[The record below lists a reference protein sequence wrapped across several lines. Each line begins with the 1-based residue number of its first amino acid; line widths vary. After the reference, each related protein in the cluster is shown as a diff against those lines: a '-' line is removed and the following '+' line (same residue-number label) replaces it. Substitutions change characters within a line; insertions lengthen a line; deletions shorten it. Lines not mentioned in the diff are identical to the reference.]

1 MCDRYSAWLKDAAIQ
16 NGPILPWSPVP
27 SHCCKRDL
35 GTGLAS
41 TGYKLMR
48 RVSQKQ
54 KGSALD
60 LLNKRNRNFNRKR
73 GIKKNVQRSYICSVM
88 AGRQL
93 LGTRFRRQPLAPSG
107 ATLRVP
113 GVDRS
118 ARPSKE
124 GLPCH
129 QCRTALARASR
140 NGKEEMLIAK
150 KLLDTRAPHISWNQP
165 GRTSGFRADG
175 TIKPDY

>member
-1 MCDRYSAWLKDAAIQ
+1 MRISAKETKGALTDSNSKVGCVIDFPAWLKDAAVQ

-35 GTGLAS
+35 GTGLAP

-60 LLNKRNRNFNRKR
+60 LLNKRYRNFNGKR
-73 GIKKNVQRSYICSVM
+73 GSKRTQLHLQRNGPDTIVARHALSPSTPR
-88 AGRQL
+88 A
-93 LGTRFRRQPLAPSG
+93 FRRDPPGSG
-107 ATLRVP
+107 GLT
-113 GVDRS
+113 
-118 ARPSKE
+118 ARRGQAR

-129 QCRTALARASR
+129 QCRTALA
-140 NGKEEMLIAK
+140 
-150 KLLDTRAPHISWNQP
+150 
-165 GRTSGFRADG
+165 
-175 TIKPDY
+175 